1 MLRQVLLF
9 CLLIAATEV
18 RSTVGIFRTF
28 EFVKCMFYCFKL
40 DIVDQ

>member
-1 MLRQVLLF
+1 MLRQVLLV

-28 EFVKCMFYCFKL
+28 EFNKGILYCFRL
-40 DIVDQ
+40 DIVDR